1 MKEKST
7 WIDNILR
14 NRKLSHVFFWVMWLF
29 LTTAIAGLNTGVYQ
43 SHLIHNLF
51 ILPAQILA
59 GYLLVYY
66 QVPKLLYH
74 KKYLPFFI
82 SFAISV
88 FLLSAIAR
96 LSVIY
101 LAEPFFRED
110 FQQESIIEIFSDV
123 PYLLGVYFPSVY
135 LIAFIFLIIKTFKER
150 FESKHQLE
158 VLQKE
163 KKTAEL
169 NFLKAQIHPHFLF
182 NTLNNLYALTLEKS
196 DDAPEVVVKLSEMLD
211 YMLYQC
217 SDPKVAIAKEVELL
231 KNYMD
236 LEVLRYGEKL
246 DLEFN
251 QEIDQPNTP
260 IAPLILLS
268 LVENAFKHGASGNL
282 VNPLIHIHLK
292 VVDKE
297 LTFKIFNTK
306 SKHPQSIK
314 GLKKQ
319 GIGTNNIRRQLD
331 LIYPDSYQLNIED
344 QEEDYLVILEIGL

>member
-7 WIDNILR
+7 WIDSILL
-14 NRKLSHVFFWVMWLF
+14 NRTLTHVLFWVLWLL
-29 LTTAIAGLNTGVYQ
+29 LTTIIASLNTGVFK

-66 QVPKLLYH
+66 QVPKLLYQ
-74 KKYLPFFI
+74 KKYVLFFI
-82 SFAISV
+82 SFSLSV
-88 FLLSAIAR
+88 FLLGAFAR

-158 VLQKE
+158 VLQNE

-217 SDPKVAIAKEVELL
+217 SDPQVVISKEVELL
-231 KNYMD
+231 ENYMA
-236 LEVLRYGEKL
+236 LEILRYGEKL
-246 DLEFN
+246 DLKFN
-251 QEIDQPNTP
+251 QQIDNPNTP

-282 VNPLIHIHLK
+282 DNPLIHINLE
-292 VVDKE
+292 VVDNQLK
-297 LTFKIFNTK
+297 FKVFNTK
-306 SKHPQSIK
+306 SKNPQSIK

-319 GIGTNNIRRQLD
+319 GIGANNIKRQLD
-331 LIYPDSYQLNIED
+331 LIYPENYQLKIED
-344 QEEDYLVILEIGL
+344 QEEDYLVILKIGL